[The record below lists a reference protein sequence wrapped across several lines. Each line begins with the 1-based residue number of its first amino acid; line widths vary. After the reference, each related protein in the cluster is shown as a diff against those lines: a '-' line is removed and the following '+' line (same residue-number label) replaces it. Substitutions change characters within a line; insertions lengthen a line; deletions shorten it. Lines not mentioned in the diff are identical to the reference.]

1 MKTRNIIQNKDGKPV
16 YASRFEVAQHIILKN
31 FWEYYLEEADSNGI
45 AFGYVMGF
53 ENEWGSVDLNEIK
66 PYIIS
71 KTSGAGLNEIMPPEG
86 YYWEN
91 EKEFA

>member
-1 MKTRNIIQNKDGKPV
+1 MRNIINNNNEDTSAP
-16 YASRFEVAQHIILKN
+16 FEVYQHIILKN
-31 FWEYYLEEADSNGI
+31 FWEYYLEEADKDGF

-53 ENEWGSVDLNEIK
+53 EREWGSVDLNEIK
-66 PYIIS
+66 PYIVSIARG
-71 KTSGAGLNEIMPPEG
+71 KELDHIMPPEG

>member
-1 MKTRNIIQNKDGKPV
+1 MRNIINSNNEDSCEPFTV
-16 YASRFEVAQHIILKN
+16 YQHIILKN
-31 FWEYYLEEADSNGI
+31 FWEYYLEEADKDGF

-53 ENEWGSVDLNEIK
+53 EREWGSVDLAEIK

-71 KTSGAGLNEIMPPEG
+71 IARGKELNHIMPPEG

>member
-31 FWEYYLEEADSNGI
+31 FWEYYLEEEDANGI

-53 ENEWGSVDLNEIK
+53 EKEWGSVDLNEIK